1 MRVPKG
7 RCHAHLGGIAKKDG
21 CIMLGIAGMPDYIH
35 MVLIV
40 MSVICGGEG
49 LIMSPFQGSIP
60 NLFNTGG

>member
-1 MRVPKG
+1 
-7 RCHAHLGGIAKKDG
+7 
-21 CIMLGIAGMPDYIH
+21 MLGIAGMPDYIH